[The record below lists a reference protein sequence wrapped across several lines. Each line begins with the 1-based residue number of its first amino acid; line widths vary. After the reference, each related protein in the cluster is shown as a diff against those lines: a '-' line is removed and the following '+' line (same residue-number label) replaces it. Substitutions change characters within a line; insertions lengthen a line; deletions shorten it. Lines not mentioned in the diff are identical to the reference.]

1 MKHQLRT
8 PYRTTRQGSPAIGTI
23 IGILAITLLFACSS
37 NSGSS
42 APAAPPAPFPGQ
54 LVSWSPAGSFSQ
66 ALLNLGISTIGI
78 TGLTVT
84 SGAACYK
91 LTYETPDAAG
101 SLVHASGLVCLPTTR
116 STNRPVVSYQHGTIF
131 QDSDAPS
138 NLGTSAEG
146 LVGAALAGLGFISVL
161 PDYIGF
167 GDSTGMLHPYLHAE
181 TLASTTVNMNRA
193 ARAFFSDPAI
203 NASSNGQLFLAGYSE
218 GGYATLATQRLME
231 QSLSAEFPV
240 TASEPGDGPYDLT
253 GTATYVVG
261 LSNQVE
267 PAFTAFFLK
276 TYDSLYNNPSQIAYY
291 FSSQDVTVVN
301 TYFNGTYSRSQIS
314 SALGGPG
321 VATTTLLNP
330 AFVTSYL
337 GSGEAS
343 LKSRIA
349 ENDIYNWAP
358 AVTTRLFHGV
368 GDDIVPYA
376 NATTAKTV
384 MTNNGSTTVT
394 IVNCNAG
401 TLPTTH
407 DNCAQPYAVD
417 AISFFITQAV
427 GL

>member
-1 MKHQLRT
+1 MEFKARTIYQALR
-8 PYRTTRQGSPAIGTI
+8 PGNRLAGII
-23 IGILAITLLFACSS
+23 IGIVAISLLFACGSHS
-37 NSGSS
+37 NSS
-42 APAAPPAPFPGQ
+42 APPSPPVPGQ
-54 LVSWSPAGSFSQ
+54 LVSWSLAGSFSAQ
-66 ALLNLGISTIGI
+66 LLNLGIATLGI
-78 TGLTVT
+78 TGITAT

-91 LTYETPDAAG
+91 LTYETPDATG
-101 SLVHASGLVCLPTTR
+101 SLIHASGLVCLPTTG
-116 STNRPVVSYQHGTIF
+116 SGSRPVISYQHGTIF

-138 NLGTSAEG
+138 RLSTSPEG
-146 LVGAALAGLGFISVL
+146 LIGAVLAGLGFISVL
-161 PDYIGF
+161 PDYLGF
-167 GDSTGMLHPYLHAE
+167 GDSAGKLHPYLHAE
-181 TLASTTVNMNRA
+181 TLASATVNMNRA
-193 ARAFFSDPAI
+193 ARTFFSDPSI
-203 NASSNGQLFLAGYSE
+203 NASSNGQLFLCGYSE

-231 QSLSAEFPV
+231 QGLSAEFPV

-253 GTATYVVG
+253 ATASHVVA

-276 TYDSLYNNPSQIAYY
+276 AYDSLYNDPNQIAYY
-291 FSSQDVTVVN
+291 FSSAYVTAVN
-301 TYFNGTYSRSQIS
+301 TYFNGAYSRSQVS

-330 AFVTSYL
+330 VFVTSYL

-343 LKSRIA
+343 LKSHIA

-358 AVTTRLFHGV
+358 AVPTRLFHGV

-376 NATTAKTV
+376 NATTAKTA

-394 IVNCNAG
+394 VVNCDAG

-407 DNCAQPYAVD
+407 DNCAMPCAID
-417 AISFFITQAV
+417 AITFFKTLAM

>member
-1 MKHQLRT
+1 MEHTFRT
-8 PYRTTRQGSPAIGTI
+8 PHRTARLGGPAIRII
-23 IGILAITLLFACSS
+23 IGILAIALLFACGS
-37 NSGSS
+37 NSGGS
-42 APAAPPAPFPGQ
+42 APAPVAPFPGQ
-54 LVSWSPAGSFSQ
+54 LVSWTPAGSFSE
-66 ALLNLGISTIGI
+66 ALLTLGISTIGI
-78 TGLTVT
+78 TGFTVT

-101 SLVHASGLVCLPTTR
+101 NLVHASGLVCLPTTR

-131 QDSDAPS
+131 QNSDAPS

-161 PDYIGF
+161 PDYLGF
-167 GDSTGMLHPYLHAE
+167 GDSAGMLHPYLHGS

-253 GTATYVVG
+253 GTAASVVG

-276 TYDSLYNNPSQIAYY
+276 AYDSLYNNPSQIADY
-291 FSSQDVTVVN
+291 FSSPYVTVVD
-301 TYFNGTYSRSQIS
+301 TYFNGAYSRGQIS

-321 VATTTLLNP
+321 VATTTLLNQ

-337 GSGEAS
+337 GTGEVS
-343 LKSRIA
+343 LKSHIA

-407 DNCAQPYAVD
+407 DNCAQPYAID